1 MKGNSPTVTVT
12 QAFRSSVL
20 TLVVALVAAMF
31 VSVGLTVAEPA
42 AAAPGQPVAAGSE
55 GGDPKLRAELENASR
70 GYNDA
75 NAKLESSKNRQAQL
89 NDRMRGTEDE
99 LARLSEQVGAIA
111 TAAYKG
117 GGVNGLT
124 ALLDSESPDGMF
136 ERALSLD
143 AQARSDGKRLAQAKR
158 ARTDLANQ
166 QTALANEVKVQQDQL
181 AEMDRRRK
189 AAEKALAPV
198 GGSVKTTGPTGG
210 GGTATSAPRKA
221 DGTLASEGC
230 TVKDPTTSGCISP
243 RMLNALNSAKGAGFT
258 HFTSCFRSQQDG
270 GEHPQG
276 RACDFAAAPNGFGGV
291 AAGADKQYGDRLAAY
306 FLANSTK
313 LGVLYVIWF
322 NQIWLPSSGW
332 RAYNGGTDPSSSHRN
347 HVHLSVQ

>member
-1 MKGNSPTVTVT
+1 MKGISPTVTVT
-12 QAFRSSVL
+12 QASRSSVL
-20 TLVVALVAAMF
+20 TLVVALVAAML
-31 VSVGLTVAEPA
+31 VSVSLTVAQPA
-42 AAAPGQPVAAGSE
+42 AAAPGQPVTAGSE
-55 GGDPKLRAELENASR
+55 GGDQKLREELDAASR

-75 NAKLESSKNRQAQL
+75 NARLETSKNRQAQL
-89 NDRMRGTEDE
+89 NDKMRGTENE
-99 LARLSEQVGAIA
+99 LAVLSDQVGAIA

-117 GGVNGLT
+117 GGVTGLT

-143 AQARSDGKRLAQAKR
+143 SQARSDGKRLAQAKR
-158 ARTDLANQ
+158 ARTELANQ
-166 QTALANEVKVQQDQL
+166 QNALAGEMRTQQDQL
-181 AEMDRRRK
+181 AEMDKRKK

-198 GGSVKTTGPTGG
+198 GGNIKTAGPTGG
-210 GGTATSAPRKA
+210 GGTATAAPRKA

-230 TVKDPTTSGCISP
+230 TIKDPTTSGCISP
-243 RMLNALNSAKGAGFT
+243 RMLNALNSARAAGFT
-258 HFTSCFRSQQDG
+258 HFTSCYRSQEDG
-270 GEHPQG
+270 GEHPRG

-332 RAYNGGTDPSSSHRN
+332 RAYNGGSDPSSSHRN